1 MSKSVTLSGGLI
13 AVIIVVAL
21 LLFSRPD
28 VANPNTVTQQ
38 IPVSENT
45 AIPNNNATTTTTDTT
60 TTDTTTTDTTT
71 TDTTTTVAV
80 DRPAWQTLPLVD
92 ARTGE
97 TFTFADFDG
106 KTVFVEPMATWCTNC
121 RQQLRNVNSA
131 RASFDS
137 EQVVFVALSVEVGLG
152 NDTLSTYSQNNG
164 FDWHFAVVTPELLA
178 ELVATFGRTVTNPP
192 STPHFIIRPDGTTTS
207 LTTGIHSVD
216 ELVAEIQTEG
226 GL

>member
-28 VANPNTVTQQ
+28 VANPNTVTQE

-45 AIPNNNATTTTTDTT
+45 AIPNNNAT
-60 TTDTTTTDTTT
+60 TTT

-178 ELVATFGRTVTNPP
+178 VLVATFGRTVSNPP

>member
-1 MSKSVTLSGGLI
+1 MSKPVTIAGGVI
-13 AVIIVVAL
+13 AVMIVVL
-21 LLFSRPD
+21 LVLFSRPD
-28 VANPNTVTQQ
+28 VANTNTVTLDR
-38 IPVSENT
+38 PVAENT
-45 AIPNNNATTTTTDTT
+45 ATPNNTDTDTT

-71 TDTTTTVAV
+71 TDTTSVNI

-106 KTVFVEPMATWCTNC
+106 KTVFVEPMATWCSNC
-121 RQQLRNVNSA
+121 RQQLGNVNSA

-164 FDWHFAVVTPELLA
+164 FDWHFAVITPELLA
-178 ELVATFGRTVTNPP
+178 ELVATFGRTITNPP

-216 ELVAEIQTEG
+216 ELVAEIRTEG

>member
-28 VANPNTVTQQ
+28 VANPNTVTQE

-45 AIPNNNATTTTTDTT
+45 AIPNNNAT
-60 TTDTTTTDTTT
+60 TTT